1 MGIFGALTTAVTG
14 MRAQSFSLENI
25 SGNIANSQTTAFKR
39 TDTSFQDLVLDAIP
53 SKQIAGSVV
62 ASSRAT
68 NNVQGDIQSNSI
80 STFMA
85 INGDGFF
92 VVQKP
97 SGFIDGSPTF
107 DGVELYTRRGDF
119 QPDKNGY
126 LVNGAGY
133 FLMGVPVDPTTG
145 NLVGSVP
152 QTLQFQNDFLP
163 AQATSQIDYRLNLPR
178 VPTSIAAYNAAIP
191 NSELLN
197 PGTFTANPV
206 AGPSQPATIVGFGA
220 NLLDDAPAAVTGT
233 TVLPATLVNATSGAA
248 TFLVNGTSVTL
259 TAGMTPAQVAN
270 AINTSNAGGLP
281 AGLQGAVIDSAGHLE
296 LTSVN
301 ADTTIVIGGTGTA
314 VLAELGL
321 TTGTINPTNLL
332 TQSAVASGQTLQIQI
347 GASVT
352 TLTFGTAGAEIS
364 TLAELNTALS
374 SGITGGTG
382 SVDSDGNVTITA
394 TSPAE
399 TITLTTPSSVASAFG
414 IHVLTGLP
422 SDGTVVGQ
430 DVTAFIDQSLGAGAV
445 TAYDSAGSPVNI
457 QLRWA
462 KVSSVDSAGADVWN
476 LFYQVDST
484 AVLDEDAWKN
494 VGINYTFGSNFQLDP
509 PIATVAL
516 NNVVVDG
523 ISLGNITL
531 SHGSNGVTQFSDS
544 DGTAQVNFLQQNGYA
559 AGELQSISVSDKGRV
574 VGSYSNGRTIDL
586 AEITLAE
593 FNGPN
598 MLRRLDGG
606 SFAVTDESG
615 PAIYGASGTISG
627 SALEGSN
634 TDIADE
640 FSKLIVTQ
648 QAYSANTRI
657 ITTGNQMVQ
666 DLLNMVR

>member
-14 MRAQSFSLENI
+14 MRAQSFALENI
-25 SGNIANSQTTAFKR
+25 SGNIANSQTTAYKR
-39 TDTSFQDLVLDAIP
+39 TDTSFQDLVLDSIP
-53 SKQIAGSVV
+53 SKQVSGNVV
-62 ASSRAT
+62 ASSRST
-68 NNVQGDIQSNSI
+68 NNVQGDVQSASI

-97 SGFIDGSPTF
+97 SGFIDGSPLF

-126 LVNGAGY
+126 LVNAAGY

-152 QTLQFQNDFLP
+152 QTLKFQNDFLP
-163 AQATSQIDYRLNLPR
+163 AQATSQIEYRLNLPR
-178 VPTSIAAYNAAIP
+178 VPSSVDAYNASVP

-197 PGTFTANPV
+197 PAMFTANPI
-206 AGPSQPATIVGFGA
+206 AGPAQPARIIGFGA
-220 NLLDDAPAAVTGT
+220 NLLADAPAEVTGT
-233 TVLPATLVNATSGAA
+233 TVLPAALVNATSGAA

-281 AGLQGAVIDSAGHLE
+281 AGLQGAVIDSAVHLE

-321 TTGTINPTNLL
+321 TPGTINPTNLL

-347 GASVT
+347 GAAVT
-352 TLTFGTAGAEIS
+352 TLTFGTGADIS
-364 TLAELNTALS
+364 TLAELNTTLS
-374 SGITGGTG
+374 SGVTGGVG
-382 SVDSDGNVTITA
+382 SVDADGNVTITA
-394 TSPAE
+394 TNPAE

-414 IHVLTGLP
+414 IQVLTGLP

-430 DVTAFIDQSLGAGAV
+430 DVTAFINQSLGAGAV

-476 LFYQVDST
+476 LFYQVDAT
-484 AVLDEDAWKN
+484 ATGAEDAWKN
-494 VGINYTFGSNFQLDP
+494 VGINYIFGSDFQLDP
-509 PIATVAL
+509 PIPTATL
-516 NNVVVDG
+516 NNVVVNG

-531 SHGSNGVTQFSDS
+531 SHGANGVTQFSDT

-559 AGELQSISVSDKGRV
+559 AGELQTVAVSDKGRV

-586 AEITLAE
+586 AEITLAN

-598 MLRRLDGG
+598 MLKRLDGG
-606 SFAVTDESG
+606 AFAVTDESG
-615 PAIYGASGTISG
+615 PAIYGASGKIAG
-627 SALEGSN
+627 SSLEGSN

-666 DLLNMVR
+666 DMLNMIR

>member
-1 MGIFGALTTAVTG
+1 MGIFGAMTTAVSG
-14 MRAQSFSLENI
+14 MRAQSFALENI
-25 SGNIANSQTTAFKR
+25 SGNIANSQATAYKR
-39 TDTSFQDLVLDAIP
+39 TDTSFQDMVLDSVA
-53 SKQIAGSVV
+53 SKQIAGNVS
-62 ASSRAT
+62 ASSRST
-68 NNVQGDIQSNSI
+68 NNVQGDVQTASI

-85 INGDGFF
+85 INGDGYF

-97 SGFIDGSPTF
+97 AGFVDARPVF
-107 DGVELYTRRGDF
+107 DGVEFYTRRGDF
-119 QPDKNGY
+119 QPDKSGF
-126 LVNGAGY
+126 LVNAAGY

-152 QTLQFQNDFLP
+152 QTLRFQNDFLP
-163 AQATSQIDYRLNLPR
+163 AQPTSQIDYRLNLPR
-178 VPTSIAAYNAAIP
+178 VPRTSAFNESVP

-206 AGPSQPATIVGFGA
+206 AGPAQPATIVGFGA
-220 NLLDDAPAAVTGT
+220 NLLGDAPATVTGT
-233 TVLPATLVNATSGAA
+233 QVLPASLSNATSGAA
-248 TFLVNGTSVTL
+248 TLLINGTSVTL
-259 TAGMTPAQVAN
+259 TATMTPAQVAN

-281 AGLQGAVIDSAGHLE
+281 VGLQGAVIDSGGRLE
-296 LTSVN
+296 LNSTN
-301 ADTTIVIGGTGTA
+301 ADTQITIGGTGTA

-332 TQSAVASGQTLQIQI
+332 TQSAVASGQTLQIDI
-347 GASVT
+347 GASTT
-352 TLTFGTAGAEIS
+352 TLTFGTGGTDIS

-374 SGITGGTG
+374 SGVTGGVG
-382 SVDSDGNVTITA
+382 SVDGDGNVTITA
-394 TSPAE
+394 LNPAE
-399 TITLTTPSSVASAFG
+399 NIALTTPSSVASAFG

-422 SDGTVVGQ
+422 ADGTVVGQ
-430 DVTAFIDQSLGAGAV
+430 DVTAFINQSLGAGAV

-462 KVSSVDSAGADVWN
+462 KVGNVDTAGQDIWN

-484 AVLDEDAWKN
+484 AVLDEDAWRN
-494 VGINYTFGSNFQLDP
+494 VGINYTFGADFQLDP
-509 PIATVAL
+509 PVATTAL

-523 ISLGNITL
+523 IALGNITL
-531 SHGSNGVTQFSDS
+531 SHGSNGVTQFSDT

-559 AGELQSISVSDKGRV
+559 AGELQTVSVNDKGRV

-586 AEITLAE
+586 AEITLAG

-598 MLRRLDGG
+598 LLKRLDGG
-606 SFAVTDESG
+606 AFAVTDESG
-615 PAIYGASGTISG
+615 PAIYGASGTIAGAS
-627 SALEGSN
+627 LEGSN
-634 TDIADE
+634 TDVADE

-666 DLLNMVR
+666 DMLNMIR

>member
-14 MRAQSFSLENI
+14 MRAQSFALENI
-25 SGNIANSQTTAFKR
+25 SGNIANSQTTAYKR
-39 TDTSFQDLVLDAIP
+39 TDTSFQDLVLDSIP
-53 SKQIAGSVV
+53 SKQVAGNVV
-62 ASSRAT
+62 ANSRST
-68 NNVQGDIQSNSI
+68 NNVQGDVQSASI

-97 SGFIDGSPTF
+97 ASFIDGSPVF
-107 DGVELYTRRGDF
+107 DGVELYSRRGDF

-126 LVNGAGY
+126 LVNAAGY

-152 QTLQFQNDFLP
+152 QTLKFQNDFLP
-163 AQATSQIDYRLNLPR
+163 AQATTQIDYRLNLPR
-178 VPTSIAAYNAAIP
+178 VPTSVDTFNAGVP

-206 AGPSQPATIVGFGA
+206 AGPNQAATIVGFGA
-220 NLLDDAPAAVTGT
+220 NLQGDAPAEVTGT
-233 TVLPATLVNATSGAA
+233 AVLPPALVNATSGAA

-281 AGLQGAVIDSAGHLE
+281 AGLQGAVIDPSGNLE

-332 TQSAVASGQTLQIQI
+332 TQSAVGAGQTLEIDI
-347 GASVT
+347 GGSVT
-352 TLTFGTAGAEIS
+352 TLTFGTGADIS
-364 TLAELNTALS
+364 TLSELNAALS
-374 SGITGGTG
+374 SGITGGVG

-394 TSPAE
+394 LDPSE
-399 TITLTTPSSVASAFG
+399 IITLTTPSSVASAFG
-414 IHVLTGLP
+414 IHVLSGLP

-430 DVTAFIDQSLGAGAV
+430 DVTTFINQSLGAGAV

-462 KVSSVDSAGADVWN
+462 KISSVDSAGADVWN

-484 AVLDEDAWKN
+484 ATGDEDAWKN
-494 VGINYTFGSNFQLDP
+494 VGIDYTFGANFQLDP
-509 PIATVAL
+509 PITTAAI

-523 ISLGNITL
+523 IALGNITL
-531 SHGSNGVTQFSDS
+531 SHGSNGVTQFSDT
-544 DGTAQVNFLQQNGYA
+544 GGAAQVNFLQQNGYS
-559 AGELQSISVSDKGRV
+559 AGELQTISVSDKGRV

-586 AEITLAE
+586 AEITLAN

-598 MLRRLDGG
+598 MLKRLDGG

-615 PAIYGASGTISG
+615 PAIYGAGGKIAG
-627 SALEGSN
+627 SSLEGSN

-657 ITTGNQMVQ
+657 ITTGNQMIQ
-666 DLLNMVR
+666 DMLNMIR